1 MSSFDRFAAFSQ
13 WCEGPGA
20 AFDMSSASAVKSRAT
35 PPIPNANTEAVPR
48 INFLIMVISR
58 VLHVGK
64 SSSYYSEQ
72 SARQPRSSRA
82 AVSDLGQAAQVLEN
96 KTQRAPLFT
105 ALQC

>member
-13 WCEGPGA
+13 WCEVPGA
-20 AFDMSSASAVKSRAT
+20 EGMFPTAFKTPSASAVKSRAT

-58 VLHVGK
+58 VSHVGK

-72 SARQPRSSRA
+72 SVRAPRSSWA
-82 AVSDLGQAAQVLEN
+82 AVSDLGQAAQV
-96 KTQRAPLFT
+96 
-105 ALQC
+105 